1 MANRTIVIPAAWGEG
16 ALELPI
22 TPVTGVA
29 YRDSAITASE
39 VKAGWAFGTT
49 ADSSKLNELLL
60 RISSLLMLSEQYGV
74 LPFCATTT
82 YALGGLAMGS
92 NGVVYE
98 SIVASNYGHDP
109 VTDTGHSYWDVLAR
123 DKTPVGTVIHIAKN
137 TAPAGYLKANGA
149 AVSRTTYSALF
160 AVIGTTFGAGDGS
173 TTFNL
178 PDLRGEFLRGWDDSR
193 GIDTGR
199 IFGSAQSDDFKAHS
213 HPFTDSTVSETSRQY
228 AKLFAS
234 GSIDNA
240 GPVRVNIS
248 STTNNAGGTETRPR
262 NIALLACIKY

>member
-1 MANRTIVIPAAWGEG
+1 MANRTIVIPAAWGED
-16 ALELPI
+16 ALELPT
-22 TPVTGVA
+22 TPATGVA

-60 RISSLLMLSEQYGV
+60 RMSSLIMLSEQYGV

-123 DKTPVGTVIHIAKN
+123 DNTPVGTVIHIAKN
-137 TAPAGYLKANGA
+137 TAPAGYLKCNGNP
-149 AVSRTTYSALF
+149 VSRTTYAALY

-178 PDLRGEFLRGWDDSR
+178 PDLRGEFVRGWDDGR
-193 GIDTGR
+193 GVDAGR
-199 IFGSAQSDDFKAHS
+199 TIGSTQTDDFKSHT
-213 HPFTDSTVSETSRQY
+213 HPFTDSTVSETSRRY
-228 AKLFAS
+228 ANVFS
-234 GSIDNA
+234 GGSVDNF
-240 GPVRVNIS
+240 GPLRVNIS
-248 STTNNAGGTETRPR
+248 STTDAAGGTETRPR
-262 NIALLACIKY
+262 NVALLPCIKY